1 MKEGILLVN
10 LGTPTAPTGEAVRLF
25 LKEFLSDPYV
35 IDYPRWFWLTVLN
48 QIILRVR
55 PDKSAKLYQNIWMDE
70 GSPLMIYSERLA
82 VKLQTVMPEAKV
94 VLAMRYGEPSIQ
106 AGLQVLRDA
115 GVERVTTLPLYPQY
129 SITTVATILDEVTA
143 VLQKMNWSP
152 TLHQVRDYYENPI
165 YTAAIADSVRT
176 HWAKNGRSEKLI
188 ISMHGNPAR
197 YTKKG
202 DPYVEQCKQTAQ
214 NIAAA
219 LELTA
224 DEWMLTFQSRFGP
237 EAWLQPYT
245 DKTMEALGEA
255 GVKRVDVICPGFS
268 TDCLETIDE
277 INRENR
283 HFFMEAGGEEFY
295 YIPSLNDSDAHVGVL
310 TAVCQSAT

>member
-10 LGTPTAPTGEAVRLF
+10 LGTPTAPTGEAVRPF

-35 IDYPRWFWLTVLN
+35 IDYPRWFWLTILN

-55 PDKSAKLYQNIWMDE
+55 PDKSAELYQNIWMDE
-70 GSPLMIYSERLA
+70 GSPLMVYSERLA
-82 VKLQTVMPEAKV
+82 VKLQAAMPEVKV

-106 AGLQVLRDA
+106 AGLQALRDA

-152 TLHQVRDYYENPI
+152 AVNPIRDYYENKL
-165 YTAAIADSVRT
+165 YTVAIADSARAY
-176 HWAKNGRSEKLI
+176 WQENGRPDKLV

-202 DPYVEQCKQTAQ
+202 DPYVEQCQQTAQ
-214 NIAAA
+214 NIADN
-219 LELTA
+219 LGLTA

-245 DKTMEALGEA
+245 DKTMEALGAA
-255 GVKRVDVICPGFS
+255 GIKRVDVICPGFS

-277 INRENR
+277 IDRENR
-283 HFFMEAGGEEFY
+283 HFFMEAGGQEFH
-295 YIPSLNDSDAHVGVL
+295 YIPALNDSKAHVGIL
-310 TAVCQSAT
+310 TAVCSMKN

>member
-10 LGTPTAPTGEAVRLF
+10 LGTPTAPTGEAVRPF

-35 IDYPRWFWLTVLN
+35 IDYPRWFWLTILN

-55 PDKSAKLYQNIWMDE
+55 PDKSAELYQNIWMDE
-70 GSPLMIYSERLA
+70 GSPLMVYSERLA
-82 VKLQTVMPEAKV
+82 VKLQAAMPEVRV

-106 AGLQVLRDA
+106 AGLQALHDA

-152 TLHQVRDYYENPI
+152 TLHQIRDYYENPLYI
-165 YTAAIADSVRT
+165 EAVADSVQT
-176 HWAKNGRSEKLI
+176 HWTKNGRSDKLV

-202 DPYVEQCKQTAQ
+202 DPYLEQCQQTAQ
-214 NIAAA
+214 NIAAK
-219 LELTA
+219 LELTT

-245 DKTMEALGEA
+245 DETMEALGEA
-255 GVKRVDVICPGFS
+255 GVKRVDVVCPGFS
-268 TDCLETIDE
+268 ADCLETIDE
-277 INRENR
+277 IDRENR
-283 HFFMEAGGEEFY
+283 EFFMESGGEEFY
-295 YIPSLNDSDAHVGVL
+295 YIPSLNDSEAHVRIL
-310 TAVCQSAT
+310 TAVCRS